1 MDAIVDNDIVFK
13 LVCYG
18 LIGEMLLGHREPHR
32 SVGVLGAARYVIKK
46 RITKKLQ
53 TSAATAIERLEA
65 FIDKV
70 IVLEPT
76 EAEQLMAANFE
87 LAAQRA
93 AVALDTGESQLCAIL
108 IVRALP
114 LLLTGD
120 KRAICAIEQ
129 LLTVDERLK
138 PVSGKVKCLEQL
150 MLDSLSE
157 DNCSRYRSMI
167 CHEAG
172 IDRTLAICFSCSGD
186 EAAIDGIITGL
197 KSYINDL
204 RSQAQH
210 ILAA

>member
-1 MDAIVDNDIVFK
+1 MDAIVDNDIIFK

-18 LIGEMLLGHREPHR
+18 LIEEMLLGHGEPRR

-53 TSAATAIERLEA
+53 TSTATAVEILEA
-65 FIDKV
+65 FIDRV
-70 IVLEPT
+70 IILEPT
-76 EAEQLMAANFE
+76 EAEQLMAADFE
-87 LAAQRA
+87 LAAQHA

-108 IVRALP
+108 IARALP

-129 LLTVDERLK
+129 LLTIADRLNS
-138 PVSGKVKCLEQL
+138 VAGKVKCLEQL

-157 DNCSRYRSMI
+157 DNCRRYRSMI
-167 CHEAG
+167 CREAS
-172 IDRTLAICFSCSGD
+172 IDRTLSICFSCSSD
-186 EAAIDGIITGL
+186 DAAIDGIISGL

-210 ILAA
+210 VLAA